1 MRTALSCLTVLSALC
16 VVPLIARAGQ
26 PPMPAK
32 MTSCT
37 VLPET
42 MDRRATPPEAIR
54 VWFMITGD
62 VPADLVRFT
71 TTAPGGGFVV
81 FSAQGYFTRSTMIAG
96 RELHPDPTAP
106 VHPLPPGT
114 DCALTYI
121 HFVNG
126 TSWSISDTAAPR

>member
-1 MRTALSCLTVLSALC
+1 MRTALACLAIITALC
-16 VVPLIARAGQ
+16 VAQATACADV
-26 PPMPAK
+26 PPMPAR
-32 MTSCT
+32 MTSCA
-37 VLPET
+37 VLPQT
-42 MDRRATPPEAIR
+42 MDRRVTPPEAVR
-54 VWFMITGD
+54 VWFMITSD

-81 FSAQGYFTRSTMIAG
+81 FSAHGYFTKSVMIAG
-96 RELHPDPTAP
+96 RELHPDTTAP
-106 VHPLPPGT
+106 VHPLPPNT